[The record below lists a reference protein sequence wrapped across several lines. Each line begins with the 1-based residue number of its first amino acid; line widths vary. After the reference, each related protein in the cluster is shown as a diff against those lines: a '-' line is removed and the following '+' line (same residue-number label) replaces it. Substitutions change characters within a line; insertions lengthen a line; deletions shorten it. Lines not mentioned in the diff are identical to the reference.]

1 MPVSRVFDL
10 LRIKLAL
17 LILQLSIFSN
27 RAHDHDTV
35 FRAAWALSKRLGF
48 LFDAFSSSGNPWG
61 YEVRQVVYLR
71 LLRLLH
77 HQKPGYMPKVTVVDE
92 DVFAHMTRSK
102 SPTIIVTVHS
112 PTDAVISRI
121 LQDRDIR
128 ASLLAANPQT
138 IGEKAA
144 MLGSRGQL
152 DFIAQTENTLLQIR
166 RDLRR
171 NRVVHLCIDFR
182 GDNSAGPT
190 LFMSSAVFRI
200 SELMKLNIVFIDTTI
215 TADGCINAY
224 MHVHET
230 AEKTGPDD
238 IAGAF
243 LHWLKTTRG
252 HTRDWTIV
260 PGNRLR

>member
-1 MPVSRVFDL
+1 MPVSRVFDV
-10 LRIKLAL
+10 LRVKLAL
-17 LILQLSIFSN
+17 FILQLSIFSN

-48 LFDAFSSSGNPWG
+48 LFNAFSSSGNPWG
-61 YEVRQVVYLR
+61 YEVRHVVYLR

-77 HQKPGYMPKVTVVDE
+77 RQKPGYIPKVTVVNE
-92 DVFAHMTRSK
+92 DVFAHMARST

-112 PTDAVISRI
+112 PTDTVISRI
-121 LQDRDIR
+121 LEDRGIKS
-128 ASLLAANPQT
+128 SLLAANPQT
-138 IGEKAA
+138 VGERAA
-144 MLGSRGQL
+144 LLGCRGQL

-182 GDNSAGPT
+182 EDNSASPA

-200 SELMKLNIVFIDTTI
+200 SELMTLNIVFLDTRI
-215 TADGCINAY
+215 TADGCISVY
-224 MHVHET
+224 THVHDT
-230 AEKTGPDD
+230 AETTGPDG
-238 IAGAF
+238 IASAF
-243 LHWLKTTRG
+243 VHWLKTTHG

-260 PGNRLR
+260 PNNPLR